1 MWCGY
6 SFVFIG
12 LAFLAH
18 NLGILPYGAWDY
30 IWPSLL
36 IIWGIGIIRG
46 RPGFW
51 CVPSPGESESR
62 PGGETNSGLTRNS

>member
-6 SFVFIG
+6 AIVLIGVVFLLG
-12 LAFLAH
+12 
-18 NLGILPYGAWDY
+18 NLGVLPVGAWDY

-46 RPGFW
+46 RSGFW
-51 CVPSPGESESR
+51 CVPPFDERESR
-62 PGGETNSGLTRNS
+62 PADEANTGIRHS